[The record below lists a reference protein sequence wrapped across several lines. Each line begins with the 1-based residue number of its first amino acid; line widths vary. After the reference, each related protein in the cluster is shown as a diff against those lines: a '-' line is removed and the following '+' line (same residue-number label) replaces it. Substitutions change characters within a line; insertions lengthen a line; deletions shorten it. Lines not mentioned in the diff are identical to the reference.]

1 MTTTQLQ
8 LRRDTATNIAGIT
21 PAQGEPLYDATNDR
35 LVMGDGATAERS
47 RVLEGFCPVTCNRW
61 FGTIPKSANV
71 YGPFSFSVW
80 GTPPRAQI

>member
-1 MTTTQLQ
+1 MTHSY
-8 LRRDTATNIAGIT
+8 RRISLDTLLSSLGGFAE
-21 PAQGEPLYDATNDR
+21 EP
-35 LVMGDGATAERS
+35 AERS